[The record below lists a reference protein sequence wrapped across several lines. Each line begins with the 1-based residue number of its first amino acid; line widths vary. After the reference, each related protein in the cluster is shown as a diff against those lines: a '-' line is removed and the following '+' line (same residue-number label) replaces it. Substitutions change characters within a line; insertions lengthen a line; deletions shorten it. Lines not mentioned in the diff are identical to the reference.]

1 MVGHNWGTQH
11 AERWIWLNGHAFADA
26 DGTWLDIVLGR
37 IRVGPLITPWTAFG
51 TLSLDGVR
59 RRVDGRAKVTED
71 PLGAHLEIGG
81 VTVEVR
87 SPKEDVVVW
96 RYADPDGSEH
106 NTANGSIA
114 TLTVTADGRR
124 LHTEHGGV
132 YELGM
137 RETDHGLDVLPFTDP

>member
-1 MVGHNWGTQH
+1 M
-11 AERWIWLNGHAFADA
+11 
-26 DGTWLDIVLGR
+26 
-37 IRVGPLITPWTAFG
+37 
-51 TLSLDGVR
+51 
-59 RRVDGRAKVTED
+59 TED

-81 VTVEVR
+81 VTVDVR

-124 LHTEHGGV
+124 LHTAHGGV